1 MNENEKIETEVE
13 ESTKKSSQVKK
24 VEQKPIVVS
33 EKYVK
38 IKSKVNGKRYIGGQW
53 YFLEKDKEVEVTE
66 DAKRSLLNAGAIY
79 L

>member
-1 MNENEKIETEVE
+1 MSEKVE
-13 ESTKKSSQVKK
+13 KPEVKK
-24 VEQKPIVVS
+24 VEPKPIVAK
-33 EKYVK
+33 EKFVK
-38 IKSKVNGKRYIGGQW
+38 VKSKINGRRFIGGQW